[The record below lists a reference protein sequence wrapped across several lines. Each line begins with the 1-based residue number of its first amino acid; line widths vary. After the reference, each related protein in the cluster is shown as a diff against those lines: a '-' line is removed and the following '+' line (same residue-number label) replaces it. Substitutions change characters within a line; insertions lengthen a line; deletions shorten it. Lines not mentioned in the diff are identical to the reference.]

1 MADDTS
7 PPDWKAL
14 LEGSAGPAARA
25 ADVRRALQAMRP
37 LEVPWERRAAVWA
50 ALLEVDERADDPR
63 EAAALQAV
71 ALDLENQRVVRV
83 DVERTRPRLRAFRS
97 EAVRAQ
103 LSRMLTRFCKAR
115 GVSYKQGLNEV
126 LAPFVAVALARAG
139 ALAPSEDEAEG
150 VGGAADAAADDPLA
164 DMIAL
169 TPREEAACF
178 AAFGAF
184 ASRFCP
190 FFEDDEF
197 VAMQCALAL
206 LRLLLLYHAPAL
218 CHRLDQCVHALARG
232 RCARR
237 RTGPRG
243 GETG

>member
-1 MADDTS
+1 
-7 PPDWKAL
+7 
-14 LEGSAGPAARA
+14 
-25 ADVRRALQAMRP
+25 
-37 LEVPWERRAAVWA
+37 
-50 ALLEVDERADDPR
+50 
-63 EAAALQAV
+63 
-71 ALDLENQRVVRV
+71 
-83 DVERTRPRLRAFRS
+83 
-97 EAVRAQ
+97 
-103 LSRMLTRFCKAR
+103 MLTRFCKAR

-139 ALAPSEDEAEG
+139 ALAPSEDE
-150 VGGAADAAADDPLA
+150 GGGRRRRAADAAADDPLA
-164 DMIAL
+164 DMISL

-218 CHRLDQCVHALARG
+218 CHRLDQCVPPPRADA
-232 RCARR
+232 ARR
-237 RTGPRG
+237 AAPPLSRG
-243 GETG
+243 ARR